1 MLKPI
6 LIADDNADD
15 VFLTQWVLQQL
26 GIDNPI
32 VTVEDGQEAVDFL
45 IGCIHAGRTP
55 CVVLLDLRMPKRNG
69 FAVLEWVQSQPGLA
83 GLRCVVLAGS
93 DLAKDRL
100 RADQLAA
107 FAYFVKYDTC
117 SELPQLLRHHCPGI
131 SIHGQT
137 VPAES
142 AAGAGALRHRA
153 AAGLAP
159 EAALGLPYPG
169 SAATA

>member
-32 VTVEDGQEAVDFL
+32 VTVEDGEEAVDFL
-45 IGCIHAGRTP
+45 LGCIRSGRTP
-55 CVVLLDLRMPKRNG
+55 CAVLLDLRMPKRNG
-69 FAVLEWVQSQPGLA
+69 FSVLEWIRGQPGLA
-83 GLRCVVLAGS
+83 GVPRIVLASS

-100 RADQLAA
+100 RAGELDA
-107 FAYFVKYDTC
+107 FAYFVKYDTS
-117 SELPQLLRHHCPGI
+117 SELPQLLRHDCPGI

-137 VPAES
+137 VPAAP
-142 AAGAGALRHRA
+142 AAGVLHHG

-159 EAALGLPYPG
+159 EAALGLSPPG